1 MVRLEEVGGNTK
13 MGDISL
19 TEIIDYSERKKREE
33 KKKRILRT
41 ALGIA
46 LIPATVVAFYYLPS
60 IIADTISYYQSKKY
74 GEKKQEDD
82 LDGDE

>member
-1 MVRLEEVGGNTK
+1 

-19 TEIIDYSERKKREE
+19 TEIIDYSEIKKGEE
-33 KKKRILRT
+33 KKKRIFRT
-41 ALGIA
+41 VIGIA
-46 LIPATVVAFYYLPS
+46 LIPATVIAFFYLPS
-60 IIADTISYYQSKKY
+60 RIADTISYYQSKKY